1 MPFKGGTDHPC
12 GLPCHLPQGSKRK
25 APFLPCFP
33 SNPLTGLTSALAR
46 RGCSLIEVAGPT
58 FPPSAPLSVASPL
71 PLAHTDRSRF
81 STHQKFLDSEK
92 WLGVGCLEMGKTFQ
106 YRKRQHR
113 AEAWVLP
120 RNPTATST
128 QVFAPF
134 PFGSFP
140 CLVSDLSFLLV
151 LKKQLISFS
160 LGSRLC
166 EAGQQGVRRP

>member
-1 MPFKGGTDHPC
+1 MPPAP
-12 GLPCHLPQGSKRK
+12 GLQEESPLPALLSLK
-25 APFLPCFP
+25 
-33 SNPLTGLTSALAR
+33 PLTGLTSALAR

-58 FPPSAPLSVASPL
+58 FPPSAPLSGASPL
-71 PLAHTDRSRF
+71 PLAHTDHSRF

-92 WLGVGCLEMGKTFQ
+92 WLGVGCLETGKTFQ

-140 CLVSDLSFLLV
+140 CLMSDLSFLLV
-151 LKKQLISFS
+151 LEKQLISFS

-166 EAGQQGVRRP
+166 EVGQQGVRRP